1 MAFENYD
8 DIKVGDVIECF
19 DVEEVQRDAV
29 RAARATRSGAMVNC
43 GAVECPRLAGNR
55 SMSRNRSSD
64 KENRSPGQR
73 QLRVGE
79 EIRHLLA
86 DLLERG
92 NMRDPDLRDAT
103 ITVTSVDVS
112 PDLRNATAFVM
123 PLGGQDRTGF
133 RGVRRAAPWFR
144 GRVSEKAGLRSAP
157 EIRFELDRTFDEA
170 DRSARCCA
178 APDVARDIE
187 DE

>member
-1 MAFENYD
+1 
-8 DIKVGDVIECF
+8 
-19 DVEEVQRDAV
+19 
-29 RAARATRSGAMVNC
+29 
-43 GAVECPRLAGNR
+43 
-55 SMSRNRSSD
+55 MSRRRTTDKDNRGHS
-64 KENRSPGQR
+64 QR

-92 NMRDPDLRDAT
+92 NMRDPELRDAR

-123 PLGGQDRTGF
+123 PLGGQDKERLLTA
-133 RGVRRAAPWFR
+133 VRRAAPWFR
-144 GRVSEKAGLRSAP
+144 ARVSEKAGLRSAP

-170 DRSARCCA
+170 DRIGSLLRR
-178 APDVARDIE
+178 PDVARDIE
-187 DE
+187 DK

>member
-1 MAFENYD
+1 
-8 DIKVGDVIECF
+8 
-19 DVEEVQRDAV
+19 
-29 RAARATRSGAMVNC
+29 
-43 GAVECPRLAGNR
+43 
-55 SMSRNRSSD
+55 MSRRRSTD

-86 DLLERG
+86 GLLERG
-92 NMRDPDLRDAT
+92 NVHDPDLREAS

-112 PDLRNATAFVM
+112 PDLRNAIAFVM
-123 PLGGQDRTGF
+123 PLGGQDVQRLLAAM
-133 RGVRRAAPWFR
+133 RRAAPWFR
-144 GRVSEKAGLRSAP
+144 ARVGERAGLRHAP

-170 DRSARCCA
+170 DRIGALLRR
-178 APDVARDIE
+178 PDVARDIK

>member
-1 MAFENYD
+1 M
-8 DIKVGDVIECF
+8 
-19 DVEEVQRDAV
+19 
-29 RAARATRSGAMVNC
+29 
-43 GAVECPRLAGNR
+43 PRR
-55 SMSRNRSSD
+55 RSSE
-64 KENRSPGQR
+64 KENRTPGQR

-92 NMRDPDLRDAT
+92 NMRDPDLREAS

-112 PDLRNATAFVM
+112 PDLRNAVAYVM
-123 PLGGQDRTGF
+123 PLGGKDSERLLAAL
-133 RGVRRAAPWFR
+133 RRAAPWFR

-157 EIRFELDRTFDEA
+157 EIRFQLDRTFDEA
-170 DRSARCCA
+170 DKIDALLRR
-178 APDVARDIE
+178 PDVARDLK

>member
-1 MAFENYD
+1 
-8 DIKVGDVIECF
+8 
-19 DVEEVQRDAV
+19 
-29 RAARATRSGAMVNC
+29 
-43 GAVECPRLAGNR
+43 
-55 SMSRNRSSD
+55 MSRNRSSGKD
-64 KENRSPGQR
+64 SRGHSQR

-86 DLLERG
+86 ELLERS
-92 NMRDPDLRDAT
+92 NMRDPDLREAS

-123 PLGGQDRTGF
+123 PLGGHDETRLMAAM
-133 RGVRRAAPWFR
+133 RRAAPWFR
-144 GRVSEKAGLRSAP
+144 ARVGERAGLRYAP

-170 DRSARCCA
+170 DRIGALLRR
-178 APDVARDIE
+178 PDVARDIK

>member
-1 MAFENYD
+1 
-8 DIKVGDVIECF
+8 
-19 DVEEVQRDAV
+19 
-29 RAARATRSGAMVNC
+29 
-43 GAVECPRLAGNR
+43 
-55 SMSRNRSSD
+55 MSRRRSSSD
-64 KENRSPGQR
+64 KDNRGHSQR

-86 DLLERG
+86 ELLERG
-92 NMRDPDLRDAT
+92 NMRDPDLREAS

-123 PLGGQDRTGF
+123 PLGGQDEKRLLTAM
-133 RGVRRAAPWFR
+133 RRAAPWFR
-144 GRVSEKAGLRSAP
+144 ARVGERAGLRHAP

-170 DRSARCCA
+170 DRIGALLRR
-178 APDVARDIE
+178 PDVARDIK

>member
-1 MAFENYD
+1 M
-8 DIKVGDVIECF
+8 
-19 DVEEVQRDAV
+19 
-29 RAARATRSGAMVNC
+29 
-43 GAVECPRLAGNR
+43 PRR
-55 SMSRNRSSD
+55 RSSD
-64 KENRSPGQR
+64 KENRAPGQR

-92 NMRDPDLRDAT
+92 NMRDPDLREAS

-123 PLGGQDRTGF
+123 PLGGQDEKRLMAAM
-133 RGVRRAAPWFR
+133 RRAAPWFR
-144 GRVSEKAGLRSAP
+144 ARVGERAGLRHAP

-170 DRSARCCA
+170 DRIDALLRR
-178 APDVARDIE
+178 PDVARDIK

>member
-1 MAFENYD
+1 
-8 DIKVGDVIECF
+8 
-19 DVEEVQRDAV
+19 
-29 RAARATRSGAMVNC
+29 
-43 GAVECPRLAGNR
+43 
-55 SMSRNRSSD
+55 MSRRSSSD
-64 KENRSPGQR
+64 KEKNRAPGQR

-86 DLLERG
+86 ELLERG

-123 PLGGQDRTGF
+123 PLGGQDKERLLAALK
-133 RGVRRAAPWFR
+133 RAAPWFR

-157 EIRFELDRTFDEA
+157 EIRFALDSTFDEA
-170 DRSARCCA
+170 DKIGALLRR
-178 APDVARDIE
+178 PDVARDIK
-187 DE
+187 DEETPPEET

>member
-1 MAFENYD
+1 M
-8 DIKVGDVIECF
+8 
-19 DVEEVQRDAV
+19 
-29 RAARATRSGAMVNC
+29 TR
-43 GAVECPRLAGNR
+43 R
-55 SMSRNRSSD
+55 RSSD
-64 KENRSPGQR
+64 KDNRTPGQR

-92 NMRDPDLRDAT
+92 NMRDPELRDAS

-112 PDLRNATAFVM
+112 PDLHNATAFVM
-123 PLGGQDRTGF
+123 PLGGHDEKRLLAAL
-133 RGVRRAAPWFR
+133 RRAAPWFR
-144 GRVSEKAGLRSAP
+144 ARVGERAGLRYAP

-170 DRSARCCA
+170 DRIGSLLRR
-178 APDVARDIE
+178 PDVARDIK